1 MASQSS
7 LLMTLILLR
16 LTGLPDDDAR
26 RATGA
31 AAAARDAATARD
43 SSALERSKASY
54 AVLISSLSMLQI
66 SEDMYK
72 FHSL

>member
-31 AAAARDAATARD
+31 AAARDI
-43 SSALERSKASY
+43 ERSKASY

-66 SEDMYK
+66 SMMCHAIYEDVK
-72 FHSL
+72 R